1 MKQSDFAEFS
11 QLLTDVMAYYGKDT
25 SKFMIGLWWQ
35 ACENFDLSQVKK
47 ALNTHA
53 MDAERG
59 AFAPKVSDVVRAL
72 QGTKTDRSAVAW
84 GKVLSAISAIGA
96 YQDVIFD
103 DAAIHAAIADCG
115 GWIKVCR
122 GDMDELS
129 YLQHRFCQS
138 YKAYVERGGD
148 FDYPRQLSGDRSPD
162 SEYQKRGLPPP
173 RPAIVGNPAIAARV
187 MAQGGTGGAAITFK
201 PLQDV
206 LALSAKRLQEVA

>member
-1 MKQSDFAEFS
+1 MRTNERPKFA

-25 SKFMIGLWWQ
+25 SVFMLDLWWQ
-35 ACENFDLSQVKK
+35 ACQNFDLGQVQK

-59 AFAPKVSDVVRAL
+59 VYAPKVADIVRVL
-72 QGTKTDRSAVAW
+72 QGTTTDRAALAW
-84 GKVLSAISAIGA
+84 GKVMGAMGSVGA

-115 GWIKVCR
+115 GWVKMCR
-122 GDMDELS
+122 GDISELS

-138 YKAYVERGGD
+138 HKAYVERGS

-162 SEYQKRGLPPP
+162 SEYLKYGRPLP
-173 RPAIVGNPAIAARV
+173 RPAIVGDPLRAQQVHQAGGAGGPAISFQPIQSV
-187 MAQGGTGGAAITFK
+187 H
-201 PLQDV
+201 
-206 LALSAKRLQEVA
+206 LALAIEREAA